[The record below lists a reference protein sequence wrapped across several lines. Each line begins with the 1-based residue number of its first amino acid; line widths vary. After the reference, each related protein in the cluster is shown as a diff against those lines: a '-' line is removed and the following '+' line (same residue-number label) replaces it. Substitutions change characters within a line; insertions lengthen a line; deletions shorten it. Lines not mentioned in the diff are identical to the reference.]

1 MAELRRSISER
12 RAESSVNRR
21 FYHVDSNRVSSPAFR
36 VAGSIFEEYD
46 NKKRAD
52 QARRSSLNYSK
63 TRPVGVGFG
72 EKDNFGPDNS
82 WETKD
87 VLSDIPDLSYYRN
100 Q

>member
-12 RAESSVNRR
+12 RLESNVNRR
-21 FYHVDSNRVSSPAFR
+21 FYHVDSNRIASPAFR

-46 NKKRAD
+46 KKKEVDRNHK
-52 QARRSSLNYSK
+52 SSLNYSK
-63 TRPVGVGFG
+63 TRPMGVGFG
-72 EKDNFGPDNS
+72 ERDNFGPDNS